1 MSTSAVGVGG
11 DHGGAVVDSTGR
23 TCGFRRLRGDSAV
36 DGELDEAA
44 LELTFF
50 FAFDSGAL
58 VLDGLPLHSVSDLD
72 MSGDLVL
79 RSKIGFRTKRK
90 TPAIIK
96 TPFWVIRMK

>member
-1 MSTSAVGVGG
+1 MRGSAI
-11 DHGGAVVDSTGR
+11 
-23 TCGFRRLRGDSAV
+23 
-36 DGELDEAA
+36 DGEFDETA
-44 LELTFF
+44 LELTFFFAVATFF

-58 VLDGLPLHSVSDLD
+58 VLDGLPFHSVSDFD
-72 MSGDLVL
+72 VSGDLVL